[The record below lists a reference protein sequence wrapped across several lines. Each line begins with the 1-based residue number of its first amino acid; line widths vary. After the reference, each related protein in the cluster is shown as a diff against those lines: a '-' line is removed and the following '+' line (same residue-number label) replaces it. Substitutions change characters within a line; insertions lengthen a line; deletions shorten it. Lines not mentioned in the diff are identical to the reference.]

1 MKSVPRWITIAI
13 AIIGTLVPL
22 LGSAIAWRL
31 FWVLGTPGRVR
42 PSEQQVHD
50 RATVSEFELHPG
62 TSVKLYEWG
71 SGDRVVALVH
81 GWRSRASRFASI
93 ITALE
98 QRGVRVVSF
107 DAPGNGDSTGE
118 RTTALDYAAVIS
130 ELGRRYGRF
139 EAIIAHSLGAT
150 SSFIAKRE
158 GVAAGRIVTIAGMH
172 DFSFVIQSF
181 AAAIA
186 LPRRATRGL
195 RRRVETWAKPLGVD
209 PWRYVVTEL
218 DPTDTGTPILVVHDS
233 DDREVPIEQA
243 MQIIEAHTG
252 SVETHVTDG
261 LGHNRILSDG
271 AVVERVVEFALA
283 GARTR
288 RTQ

>member
-1 MKSVPRWITIAI
+1 MRAVPTWIRMAV
-13 AIIGTLVPL
+13 AVIGTLVPA

-31 FWVLGTPGRVR
+31 FWILGAPARVR
-42 PSEQQVHD
+42 PSEQEAHD
-50 RATVSEFELHPG
+50 RARVSDFELRDG
-62 TSVKLYEWG
+62 ATIKLYEWG
-71 SGDRVVALVH
+71 SGERTVALVH
-81 GWRSRASRFASI
+81 GWRSRASRFATI
-93 ITALE
+93 IDALE

-118 RTTALDYAAVIS
+118 RTTALDYAAIIA

-158 GVAAGRIVTIAGMH
+158 GVSASRMVTIAGMH
-172 DFSFVIQSF
+172 DFSFVIEAF
-181 AAAIA
+181 AAAIS

-195 RRRVETWAKPLGVD
+195 RRRVERWAARLNVD

-218 DPTDTGTPILVVHDS
+218 DPTDTTTPILVVHDS

-252 SVETHVTDG
+252 SVDTLVTDG
-261 LGHNRILSDG
+261 LGHNRILSDP
-271 AVVERVVEFALA
+271 AVVARVVDFALA
-283 GARTR
+283 GVKSR
-288 RTQ
+288 R